1 MHQRRPA
8 LVGSSTSPRRLHWG
22 FALPLPLAKDGPGGE
37 SSRGRAL
44 RSQSC
49 ALTALAGAAP
59 PASAHWLM
67 VPLGINYAFRTR
79 GYSNGKIVYLQ
90 LGELKAEAEERAAP
104 SRHGRPPAP
113 LPRLPKHL
121 QGWIQLPP
129 SWHFHPGG
137 TRGFPAPPSP
147 FLPRFPREVGVR
159 CLPGCSSVAGSIQPI
174 SPSTDFPP

>member
-1 MHQRRPA
+1 MHRTAPA
-8 LVGSSTSPRRLHWG
+8 LVGSSTSPRCLHWG

-49 ALTALAGAAP
+49 ALAALAGAAP

-90 LGELKAEAEERAAP
+90 LGELKAEAEERVA
-104 SRHGRPPAP
+104 PPATAA
-113 LPRLPKHL
+113 L
-121 QGWIQLPP
+121 LPP
-129 SWHFHPGG
+129 SHGSPRTARDAPAASVLAFPSWGDLWFPNPTQALSAPFSQGSGCLLSAWPQQRGG
-137 TRGFPAPPSP
+137 
-147 FLPRFPREVGVR
+147 ED
-159 CLPGCSSVAGSIQPI
+159 
-174 SPSTDFPP
+174 STYFTLC

>member
-1 MHQRRPA
+1 MHWRHPA
-8 LVGSSTSPRRLHWG
+8 LVGLSTSPRSLHWG
-22 FALPLPLAKDGPGGE
+22 FALPLPLAKDGLGGE

-104 SRHGRPPAP
+104 PPPRPPSCPPLTAP
-113 LPRLPKHL
+113 QAPPGMDPTASILAF
-121 QGWIQLPP
+121 P
-129 SWHFHPGG
+129 SWGDPWL
-137 TRGFPAPPSP
+137 PSP
-147 FLPRFPREVGVR
+147 TQPLSAPFSQES
-159 CLPGCSSVAGSIQPI
+159 GCSLAAWLQQRGRED
-174 SPSTDFPP
+174 STYFTLY